1 MREFQVGSSTGYWHL
16 NADVMVRM
24 RSFPHQVLND
34 AGNIFEAAFD
44 SLAAALSSTR
54 LPKSISD
61 VGGIYPEDL
70 VNNILAADPTIEEES
85 ISDAQLFLTR
95 SSDDE
100 ISSVRKL
107 GTGLLSFEQLAVL
120 VASQ

>member
-70 VNNILAADPTIEEES
+70 VPLSIPAFPSLKYTIM
-85 ISDAQLFLTR
+85 
-95 SSDDE
+95 
-100 ISSVRKL
+100 V
-107 GTGLLSFEQLAVL
+107 SFCF
-120 VASQ
+120 